1 MKKIQ
6 IIAALLLIIGVRN
19 AQAQQT
25 VLKPDTHT
33 TADEL
38 QNHKRLHDM
47 MRADAAQPAA
57 KILKPQA
64 LNFPLRIGVVTN
76 PENPQYPTQ
85 AQLNKTIA
93 RLNKGFYKAAIHF
106 TIVQIDTIFSDYTL
120 ENLSD
125 DAYLPYRDFSK
136 QVDLKDTLSLFLFDY
151 NPNFCRSTGE
161 SITCGRQAGFSYI
174 LSQETNNVVMS
185 KFDLEDYK
193 VVAHEFGHFFGLY
206 HTFEEKFGRELP
218 SGDNCETTGDLICDT
233 PADPGSVY
241 EVYVNSSDCEMLNNR
256 DEATQK
262 YYKPLISNYMAYY
275 KPCYMQEYSFTNQQN
290 RALFLASR
298 SNLRRHFASVVVEPT
313 VAPATT
319 PAPAVTPM
327 RAPTPAS
334 AVTGERDK

>member
-1 MKKIQ
+1 MSKIQ
-6 IIAALLLIIGVRN
+6 IIAALLLIITTQT
-19 AQAQQT
+19 AQAQQI

-33 TADEL
+33 TADEQ
-38 QNHKRLHDM
+38 QNHKRLRDM

-57 KILKPQA
+57 KILRPQA
-64 LNFPLRIGVVTN
+64 LNFPLRIGVVIN

-85 AQLNKTIA
+85 TQLIKTIA
-93 RLNKGFYKAAIHF
+93 RLNKGFSKAAIQF

-125 DAYLPYRDFSK
+125 DSYMPYRDFSK
-136 QVDLKDTLSLFLFDY
+136 QVDFKDTLSLFLFDY
-151 NPNFCRSTGE
+151 DPNFCRITGE
-161 SITCGRQAGFSYI
+161 SVSCRRQSGFSYI
-174 LSQETNNVVMS
+174 LSEETNNVVMS

-193 VVAHEFGHFFGLY
+193 VAAHEFGHFFGLY

-218 SGDNCETTGDLICDT
+218 NGDNCETTGDLICDT

-241 EVYVNSSDCEMLNNR
+241 EVYVNSADCEMLNKL
-256 DEATQK
+256 DEATQQ

-298 SNLRRHFASVVVEPT
+298 SNLRKHFASVVVQPT
-313 VAPATT
+313 VAPVLAPAIAPVVAPAVT
-319 PAPAVTPM
+319 PAPAVT
-327 RAPTPAS
+327 
-334 AVTGERDK
+334 GERDR